1 MRSIT
6 RILTLTLTMILVI
19 TSAFLH
25 VYAEENDF
33 NISDEELNSLIN
45 RAFDIYS
52 FVYEGIPNPDYVDV
66 HYLWEHGITD
76 EYTEQASSE
85 DGAYFT
91 RLPENFRTEDQMREH
106 YKKYFSADISDKLV
120 KTSTVWIKNIKGQ
133 IVYMLDAKQ
142 YPDYSKADDP
152 EIKLISVNGN
162 TATYS
167 YEIVHNID
175 PFDSEIVTK
184 TFVIRSEGGGYKIVG
199 GTFVS
204 DLLNVKVNP
213 NTGDTAAVLSAV
225 AVISSALCIAV
236 IIKRRKK
243 YS

>member
-25 VYAEENDF
+25 VYAEANDF
-33 NISDEELNSLIN
+33 NISDEELNRLIN

-52 FVYEGIPNPDYVDV
+52 FVYEGKPNPDYVDV
-66 HYLWEHGITD
+66 HYLWEYGITD

-85 DGAYFT
+85 DGAYFI
-91 RLPENFRTEDQMREH
+91 RLPENFRTEDQLREH

-120 KTSTVWIKNIKGQ
+120 KTSTDWIKNINGQ
-133 IVYMLDAKQ
+133 MVYMLDAKL
-142 YPDYSKADDP
+142 YPDHIKADDP
-152 EIKLISVNGN
+152 EIKLISVQGN

-167 YEIVHNID
+167 YEIVYNSS

-184 TFVIRSEGGGYKIVG
+184 TFVIRSESGGYKIVG

-204 DLLNVKVNP
+204 DLLNIKVNP
-213 NTGDTAAVLSAV
+213 KTGDTAAVLSAV
-225 AVISSALCIAV
+225 AVISSALCIAA